1 MGGAQL
7 IRLKL
12 WAAAA
17 GAFIMTLAAIWFGG
31 RKSAQADA
39 KRKEAQDYV
48 DTRKRIDELE
58 RPISVDSARGWLHD
72 RSKQ

>member
-1 MGGAQL
+1 L

-17 GAFIMTLAAIWFGG
+17 GAFLMALAAIWFGG

-39 KRKEAQDYV
+39 KRKEAEDYV
-48 DTRKRIDELE
+48 DTRKRIDEVGRMSDADAARDWLRE
-58 RPISVDSARGWLHD
+58 RG
-72 RSKQ
+72 KQ

>member
-1 MGGAQL
+1 M

-39 KRKEAQDYV
+39 KRKEAERYV
-48 DTRKRIDELE
+48 DTRKRIDEVE
-58 RPISVDSARGWLHD
+58 RPGSVDAARGWLRD
-72 RSKQ
+72 RAQND